1 MLLAYAEMVRIRFLT
16 MLAYRLNYISGILT
30 YLVYIGAYYFLWQA
44 IYAGRAKLGGLTAV
58 QMTTY
63 LAVSYMT
70 RAFYFNN
77 LDIEIADE
85 IKTGAVAMQ
94 LLRPYHYLVGKLV
107 SAVGEG
113 AFRLLFWMLPGIVL
127 ASLLFPVRLPGTP
140 QTYGLWSIAGVLAF
154 CINAEVNAVV
164 GLLVFFLHSSQG
176 LMWGKRLAQ
185 DLLGGLFL
193 PLSFY
198 PDWLQAVLQFLP
210 FQAIAYLPNLI
221 FTGVLTGAAAWRALG
236 LQLLW
241 VVIMAVGVLLL
252 WRRARHVLVVQG
264 G

>member
-16 MLAYRLNYISGILT
+16 MLAYRLNYFSGILT
-30 YLVYIGAYYFLWQA
+30 YLAYIGGYYFLWRA
-44 IYAGRAKLGGLTAV
+44 IYAGRAELGGLTAV

-77 LDIEIADE
+77 LDGEIAEE

-107 SAVGEG
+107 GALGEG
-113 AFRLLFWMLPGIVL
+113 GFRLLFWMLPGMLL
-127 ASLLFPVRLPGTP
+127 ASLLFPVHLPGSP
-140 QTYGLWSIAGVLAF
+140 VTYSLWALAGVLAF
-154 CINAEVNAVV
+154 CINAEINALV
-164 GLLVFFLHSSQG
+164 GMLVFFLHSSQG

-198 PDWLQAVLQFLP
+198 PGRLHAILRFLP
-210 FQAIAYLPNLI
+210 FQAVSYLPNLV
-221 FTGVLTGAAAWRALG
+221 FTGALTGAAAWGALG

-241 VVIMAVGVLLL
+241 VGILAVLVLLL